1 MNINLHGA
9 TNPVATNSTTANPAT
24 ANPAT
29 INPATTNPATTNLAT
44 TNLATTNTTT
54 NAIATNAIKSGAT
67 TTHHGDASHD
77 KLGLPL
83 AVDKNTPEVDNT
95 VGVNKALDP
104 KGAATEDAPKTDS
117 ETLATIVEQ
126 LSEVVTLMN
135 KGLSFSVHEDSGA
148 AVVKVMDMDT
158 GDIIRQIP
166 SEEALEL
173 AQKLQDVKGLLLK
186 TQA

>member
-9 TNPVATNSTTANPAT
+9 TNPVATNSTTANPA
-24 ANPAT
+24 A
-29 INPATTNPATTNLAT
+29 TNPAIINP
-44 TNLATTNTTT
+44 ATTNTTT

-77 KLGLPL
+77 KVGLPL
-83 AVDKNTPEVDNT
+83 AVDKNTPEVDSA

-104 KGAATEDAPKTDS
+104 KGVATEGVAAEDAPKTDS